1 MKRVAL
7 LCLGLVLG
15 AATAAEAQLSMQM
28 SNGWSFTFAGNVNAF
43 AIYESQSDDGTT
55 GSPGALVGVG
65 AKGFNIRTGLLP
77 AFAVFDAKGK
87 EGETDLGVHFGFAP
101 QIQCGTGG
109 GSGSAHDCF
118 GAQIDMRQVFL
129 TVGGSWGQILAG
141 RELGLFNRQNILTD
155 QTLFG
160 IGATG
165 GINGGGTTL
174 GRIGFGYIYPNF
186 VAQMTYS
193 TAAGKPAQLSVGIFQ
208 PASLAGDA
216 GEVYNETQAPRVE
229 AELVW
234 NAPNGNTKVWASGTL
249 QNAKDTDPL
258 SPTFDDSKTAT
269 GVGGGVKLGSTTFSL
284 TGSGYWGKGIGT
296 TLQFNGVNSD
306 AGIAVDGLG
315 VGADGELRDS
325 YGFIGQLTFTPA
337 NSKVTVAGSYG
348 SSYLQATDGETDFK
362 TENTLIS
369 GGIYYQATK
378 SLKVVGEGN
387 YAWSKESVSDSEKNS
402 SFAPT
407 IGLMLFF

>member
-1 MKRVAL
+1 MGLAL
-7 LCLGLVLG
+7 G
-15 AATAAEAQLSMQM
+15 TASVAEAQLSMQM

-43 AIYESQSDDGTT
+43 AIYESQDDEGATT
-55 GSPGALVGVG
+55 APGGLVGVG
-65 AKGFNIRTGLLP
+65 GKGFNIRTGLLP

-101 QIQCGTGG
+101 QIQCGGQ
-109 GSGSAHDCF
+109 AHDCF

-129 TVGGSWGQILAG
+129 TVGGTWGQILAG

-193 TAAGKPAQLSVGIFQ
+193 TPAGRPTQLSIGIFQ
-208 PASLAGDA
+208 PSSLAGDA
-216 GEVYNETQAPRVE
+216 GVVYDETQIPRLE
-229 AELVW
+229 AEGVW
-234 NAPNGNTKVWASGTL
+234 KGGQSMVWVNGTL
-249 QNAKDTDPL
+249 QNAKATVVDET
-258 SPTFDDSKTAT
+258 KTAV
-269 GVGGGVKLGSTTFSL
+269 GVGGGVKFGSAQFSIV
-284 TGSGYWGKGIGT
+284 GSGYWGKGIGT
-296 TLQFNGVNSD
+296 TLQFNGVNS
-306 AGIAVDGLG
+306 GTGSAVDGLG
-315 VGADGELRDS
+315 VGDDGELRDS
-325 YGFIGQLTFTPA
+325 YGFIGQITFTPA

-348 SSYLQATDGETDFK
+348 SSYLKATDGEADFK

-387 YAWSKESVSDSEKNS
+387 YAWTKESVVDADKNS
-402 SFAPT
+402 TFAPT
-407 IGLMLFF
+407 FGLMLFF

>member
-7 LCLGLVLG
+7 LCMGLALG
-15 AATAAEAQLSMQM
+15 AAQAAEAQLTMQM

-43 AIYESQSDDGTT
+43 AIYESQSEDGATVA
-55 GSPGALVGVG
+55 PGGLIGVG
-65 AKGFNIRTGLLP
+65 GKGFSIRTGLLP

-87 EGETDLGVHFGFAP
+87 EGATDLGVHFGFAP
-101 QIQCGTGG
+101 QIQCGGQ
-109 GSGSAHDCF
+109 AHDCF

-129 TVGGSWGQILAG
+129 TVGGTWGQILAG
-141 RELGLFNRQNILTD
+141 REIGLFNRQNILTD

-193 TAAGKPAQLSVGIFQ
+193 TPAGRPAQLSIGLFQ
-208 PASLAGDA
+208 PSSLANEA
-216 GEVYNETQAPRVE
+216 GVAYDETQIPRLE
-229 AELVW
+229 SELVW
-234 NAPNGNTKVWASGTL
+234 TGGNTKVWVNGTL
-249 QNAKDTDPL
+249 QNAKSTAIDE
-258 SPTFDDSKTAT
+258 SKTAT
-269 GVGGGVKLGSTTFSL
+269 GLGGGVRFGSSTFSL

-296 TLQFNGVNSD
+296 TLQFNGINS
-306 AGIAVDGLG
+306 GGAVAVLDGLG
-315 VGADGELRDS
+315 VGDDGELRDS
-325 YGFIGQLTFTPA
+325 YGFIGQITFTPA

-348 SSYLQATDGETDFK
+348 SSYLKATDGEPDFK

-387 YAWSKESVSDSEKNS
+387 YAWTKESVADADKNS

-407 IGLMLFF
+407 VGLMLFF